1 MVLNGVGQDETIFL
15 PCWIGGYFE
24 AALKCV
30 ACTLRK
36 KEKNKEEEEDP

>member
-15 PCWIGGYFE
+15 PCWIGYFE

-30 ACTLRK
+30 ACSLK
-36 KEKNKEEEEDP
+36 IKEDL